1 METKLAQLKMLNQNT
16 FFSLSEIGDNFK
28 SKSACHII
36 YGDSKLPYLLVL
48 MNVFDAFD
56 IENNTEDFIDTSNLS
71 LGDFEQVGVYGYR

>member
-36 YGDSKLPYLLVL
+36 YGDSKLPYLVSIK
-48 MNVFDAFD
+48 MFDAFD